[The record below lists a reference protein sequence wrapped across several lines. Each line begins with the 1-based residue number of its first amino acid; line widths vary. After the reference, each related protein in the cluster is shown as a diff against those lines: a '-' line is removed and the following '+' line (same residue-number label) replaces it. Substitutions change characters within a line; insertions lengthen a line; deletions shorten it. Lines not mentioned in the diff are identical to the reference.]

1 MKKNYLYVLFYQ
13 FIIVVTP
20 LFTTPYVSRVL
31 GATNIGIDAYANSV
45 VQIFLVFIL
54 LNVGV
59 YGRKQIA
66 EAENRHALKTTFA
79 GIYLMQCLCGLL
91 VSSVYVVFV
100 WMVGSYQLI
109 FMIYGLML
117 LAYALDISWFFIGR
131 EQVKRI
137 MMRNTVVRLLSIACI
152 FLFVNDASDLWL
164 YVLINSAALLIGQL
178 VTWSALFA
186 DLGKIHFSFRAMK
199 KHVAPML
206 LLSVIPCVSLL
217 YTAVNKVI
225 LGNVAGATEVG
236 YYNQAFKLYTICM
249 GFVSALST
257 VIVPRMA
264 MHFKKGDQAKFRQ
277 FVNFSIRYVSIS
289 TIPLTF
295 GLIGI
300 ATTFVPLFLGAAFA
314 PATHNVM
321 LFAPCLFLAGV
332 ADILGLQIL
341 LITNQSKKYTLS
353 IIIGS
358 IVSFATNIFVV
369 VAWGSEGTVFS
380 FFIANLV
387 IVALQLYFARK
398 HYEFRYF
405 LKIVAK
411 YTFFSIIMLFAML
424 GIKYLLQGQSDIL
437 ILAYQLIT
445 GVYVYLL
452 CLFLSKDP
460 LLFQIL
466 YRKVGWKHVKK

>member
-109 FMIYGLML
+109 FVIYGLML

-369 VAWGSEGTVFS
+369 AAWGSEGTVFS

>member
-1 MKKNYLYVLFYQ
+1 M
-13 FIIVVTP
+13 
-20 LFTTPYVSRVL
+20 
-31 GATNIGIDAYANSV
+31 DAYANSV

-66 EAENRHALKTTFA
+66 EAEGQKELKTTFA
-79 GIYLMQCLCGLL
+79 GIYLMQLICGML
-91 VSSVYVVFV
+91 VSSVYVIFTWTVA
-100 WMVGSYQLI
+100 SYQMI
-109 FMIYGLML
+109 FLIYGLML

-137 MMRNTVVRLLSIACI
+137 MMRNTIVRLLSIACI
-152 FLFVNDASDLWL
+152 FLFVNDVDDLWV
-164 YVLINSAALLIGQL
+164 YVFINGAALLVGQL
-178 VTWSALFA
+178 VTWSALLK
-186 DLGKIHFSFRAMK
+186 DLGWIQFSFQAMK

-225 LGNVAGATEVG
+225 LGNIAGATEVG

-264 MHFKKGDQAKFRQ
+264 MHYKKGNQAKFRQ

-300 ATTFVPLFLGAAFA
+300 ATIFVPLFLGDAFI
-314 PATHNVM
+314 PATAHVM

-358 IVSFATNIFVV
+358 VVSFATNILVV
-369 VAWGSEGTVFS
+369 RTWGGEGTVFS
-380 FFIANLV
+380 FLIANFV
-387 IVALQLYFARK
+387 IVGLQLYFARK

-411 YTFFSIIMLFAML
+411 YTLFSAIMLLAML
-424 GIKYLLQGQSDIL
+424 GMKTLLVGQSDVF

-460 LLFQIL
+460 MLFQIL
-466 YRKVGWKHVKK
+466 YRKVGKKHAKT

>member
-109 FMIYGLML
+109 FIIYGLML

-369 VAWGSEGTVFS
+369 AAWGSEGTVFS

>member
-289 TIPLTF
+289 TVPLTF

-358 IVSFATNIFVV
+358 IVSFAANIFVV
-369 VAWGSEGTVFS
+369 AAWGSEGTVFS

>member
-358 IVSFATNIFVV
+358 IVSFAANIFVV
-369 VAWGSEGTVFS
+369 AAWGSEGTVFS

-437 ILAYQLIT
+437 ILVYQLIT

>member
-59 YGRKQIA
+59 YGRKQVA

-79 GIYLMQCLCGLL
+79 GIYLMQCLCGVL
-91 VSSVYVVFV
+91 VGSFYIVFV
-100 WMVGSYQLI
+100 WLVGSYQLI
-109 FMIYGLML
+109 FMLYGLML

-164 YVLINSAALLIGQL
+164 YVLINCGALLVGQL
-178 VTWSALFA
+178 VTWSALLA
-186 DLGKIHFSFRAMK
+186 DLGRIRFSFRMMK
-199 KHVAPML
+199 KHVGPML

-225 LGNVAGATEVG
+225 LGNTAGATEVG
-236 YYNQAFKLYTICM
+236 YYNQAFKIYTICM

-264 MHFKKGDQAKFRQ
+264 MHYKKGNQVKFKQ

-300 ATTFVPLFLGAAFA
+300 ASTFVPLFLGEAFL
-314 PATHNVM
+314 PATTNVM
-321 LFAPCLFLAGV
+321 LFAPCLFLAGI
-332 ADILGLQIL
+332 ADVLGLQIL
-341 LITNQSKKYTLS
+341 LITNQSRKYTMS

-358 IVSFATNIFVV
+358 IVSFLVNLLVV
-369 VAWGSEGTVFS
+369 KAWASAGTVAS
-380 FFIANLV
+380 FLVANLV
-387 IVALQLYFARK
+387 IVIVQLYFARK
-398 HYEFRYF
+398 HYELSYF
-405 LKIVAK
+405 LPIVAK
-411 YTFFSIIMLFAML
+411 YTVCSALMLAAMY
-424 GIKYLLQGQSDIL
+424 GMKTLLAGQSDIT
-437 ILAYQLIT
+437 ILMYQIIA
-445 GVYVYLL
+445 GVYTYLL
-452 CLFLSKDP
+452 CLFISKDP
-460 LLFQIL
+460 LLFKIL

>member
-1 MKKNYLYVLFYQ
+1 
-13 FIIVVTP
+13 
-20 LFTTPYVSRVL
+20 
-31 GATNIGIDAYANSV
+31 
-45 VQIFLVFIL
+45 
-54 LNVGV
+54 
-59 YGRKQIA
+59 
-66 EAENRHALKTTFA
+66 
-79 GIYLMQCLCGLL
+79 
-91 VSSVYVVFV
+91 
-100 WMVGSYQLI
+100 
-109 FMIYGLML
+109 
-117 LAYALDISWFFIGR
+117 
-131 EQVKRI
+131 
-137 MMRNTVVRLLSIACI
+137 LSIACI

-369 VAWGSEGTVFS
+369 AAWGSEGTVFS

-445 GVYVYLL
+445 GVYIYLL

>member
-66 EAENRHALKTTFA
+66 EAENRHVLKTTFA

-369 VAWGSEGTVFS
+369 AAWGSEGTVFS

>member
-300 ATTFVPLFLGAAFA
+300 AATFVPLFLGAAFA

-369 VAWGSEGTVFS
+369 AAWGSEGTVFS

>member
-332 ADILGLQIL
+332 ADVLGLQIL

-369 VAWGSEGTVFS
+369 AAWGSEGTVFS

>member
-353 IIIGS
+353 IIIAS
-358 IVSFATNIFVV
+358 IVSFAANIFVV
-369 VAWGSEGTVFS
+369 AAWGSEGTVFS

>member
-178 VTWSALFA
+178 VTWSALLA
-186 DLGKIHFSFRAMK
+186 DLGWIHFSFRMMK
-199 KHVAPML
+199 KHVGPML

-225 LGNVAGATEVG
+225 LGNAAGATEVG
-236 YYNQAFKLYTICM
+236 YYNQAFKIYTICM

-264 MHFKKGDQAKFRQ
+264 MHYKKGNQEKFRQ

-300 ATTFVPLFLGAAFA
+300 ASTFVPLFLGEAFL
-314 PATHNVM
+314 PATTNVM
-321 LFAPCLFLAGV
+321 LFAPCLFLAGF
-332 ADILGLQIL
+332 ADVLGLQIL
-341 LITNQSKKYTLS
+341 LITNQSRKYTVS

-358 IVSFATNIFVV
+358 VISFAVNILIVR
-369 VAWGSEGTVFS
+369 AWESAGTVTS
-380 FFIANLV
+380 FLVANLV
-387 IVALQLYFARK
+387 IVAVQLYFARK

-411 YTFFSIIMLFAML
+411 YTVCSVLMLAVMF
-424 GIKYLLQGQSDIL
+424 GVKTLLAGQNDIT
-437 ILAYQLIT
+437 ILMYQIVT
-445 GVYVYLL
+445 GVYTYLL
-452 CLFLSKDP
+452 CLFISKDP
-460 LLFQIL
+460 LLFKIL

>member
-91 VSSVYVVFV
+91 VGSVYVVFV

-178 VTWSALFA
+178 VTWSALLA
-186 DLGKIHFSFRAMK
+186 DLGWIHFSFRMMK
-199 KHVAPML
+199 KHVGPML

-225 LGNVAGATEVG
+225 LGNAAGATEVG
-236 YYNQAFKLYTICM
+236 YYNQAFKIYTICM

-264 MHFKKGDQAKFRQ
+264 MHYKKGNQAKFKQ

-300 ATTFVPLFLGAAFA
+300 ASTFVPLFLGEAFL
-314 PATHNVM
+314 PAITNVM

-332 ADILGLQIL
+332 ADVLGLQIL
-341 LITNQSKKYTLS
+341 LITNQSRKYTVS

-358 IVSFATNIFVV
+358 VISFVV
-369 VAWGSEGTVFS
+369 NVLIVRAWESAGTVAS
-380 FFIANLV
+380 FLVANLV
-387 IVALQLYFARK
+387 IVVVQLYFARK
-398 HYEFRYF
+398 HYECRYF

-411 YTFFSIIMLFAML
+411 YTVCSVLMLAAML
-424 GIKYLLQGQSDIL
+424 GMKTLLAGQNDITIL
-437 ILAYQLIT
+437 IYQVVA
-445 GVYVYLL
+445 GVYTYLL
-452 CLFLSKDP
+452 CLFISKDP
-460 LLFQIL
+460 LLFKIL

>member
-225 LGNVAGATEVG
+225 LGNIAGATEVG

-369 VAWGSEGTVFS
+369 AAWGSEGTVFS

-445 GVYVYLL
+445 GIYVYLL

>member
-137 MMRNTVVRLLSIACI
+137 MMRNTMVRLLSIACI

-369 VAWGSEGTVFS
+369 AAWGSEGTVFS